1 MKTYKAIALKNRLKC
16 YEKVNI
22 LTQEELENQ
31 YIFWNVRSFSELLQS
46 WNRQIESP
54 ISKLKWIY
62 YE

>member
-1 MKTYKAIALKNRLKC
+1 MKTYKAIALKDRLKC